1 MKYLIANEQGVLTDL
16 GAADE
21 TVMFG
26 QNHVL
31 GMESLT
37 DTTTHLFAQSSLDVD
52 SVITMILV
60 HADKSAAVTYKTE
73 RTLIDETVS
82 AINSDGKAGF
92 TVLFDALNGVKLPS
106 QVLAQGSAVT
116 GGVTEA

>member
-1 MKYLIANEQGVLTDL
+1 MKYLIANEQGVLTSL
-16 GAADE
+16 GGDDE

-37 DTTTHLFAQSSLDVD
+37 DTITELIVQSSKDVD
-52 SVITMILV
+52 GKIRMLLV
-60 HADKSAAVTYKTE
+60 HADKSAAATHKVE
-73 RTLIDETVS
+73 RTLMDEVVS
-82 AINSDGKAGF
+82 VINSDGRAGF
-92 TVLFDALNGVKLPS
+92 TVLFDALNGIKLPS
-106 QVLAQGSAVT
+106 QVLATGSDVE

>member
-16 GAADE
+16 GGDDE

-31 GMESLT
+31 AMESLT
-37 DTTTHLFAQSSLDVD
+37 DTTTELIVQSSKDVD
-52 SVITMILV
+52 SKVTMVLV
-60 HADKSAAVTYKTE
+60 HADKSAAATHKTE
-73 RTLIDETVS
+73 RTLIDEVVS
-82 AINSDGKAGF
+82 VINSDGRAGF
-92 TVLFDALNGVKLPS
+92 SVLFDALNGIKLPS

-116 GGVTEA
+116 GGVTEL